1 MEREVKDWV
10 EEEGDEY
17 SLQILLLCSLLAQR
31 VKRLTTMQ
39 ETWVRYLGG
48 EDPLEKV
55 LLPGKSHGRRS
66 MQPLI
71 HLTGKGIFI
80 YIYFFFSNFLVVLLF

>member
-48 EDPLEKV
+48 EDPLEK
-55 LLPGKSHGRRS
+55 K
-66 MQPLI
+66 MA
-71 HLTGKGIFI
+71 T
-80 YIYFFFSNFLVVLLF
+80 FSSILAWKNQWTEETSGLQSIGLQRVRHD